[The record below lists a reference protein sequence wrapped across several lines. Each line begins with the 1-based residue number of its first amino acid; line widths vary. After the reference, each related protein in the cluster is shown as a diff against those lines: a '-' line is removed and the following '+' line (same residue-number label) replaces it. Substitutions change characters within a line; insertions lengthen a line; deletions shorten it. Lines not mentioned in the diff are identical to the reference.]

1 MKGTRKP
8 PLTAQGMAEL
18 HHQSAQ
24 GHDALRGGLDELVQ
38 ASASGTSKRCG
49 VQVVC
54 WDRCWGVVFLMD
66 PCMEYVHFSR
76 IPVIISKDGPE
87 TR

>member
-1 MKGTRKP
+1 
-8 PLTAQGMAEL
+8 MAEL

-38 ASASGTSKRCG
+38 ASASGTWDDLG
-49 VQVVC
+49 VQVLC
-54 WDRCWGVVFLMD
+54 EGRCWGRFFWMD
-66 PCMEYVHFSR
+66 PCMEYVHFCKRS
-76 IPVIISKDGPE
+76 VIISKDGPE